1 MKFKSGQYII
11 DRQRWQRTCGGKRFK
26 SGCAL
31 IVLLKDDYD
40 PQVDD
45 HIPYINW
52 WTVDYKPHTKKV
64 FKLKTLD
71 RTYKDLYGGFLS
83 AGGNWYLAPKP
94 IIEACE
100 KSLNE
105 LK

>member
-1 MKFKSGQYII
+1 MKFKSQ
-11 DRQRWQRTCGGKRFK
+11 
-26 SGCAL
+26 CAL
-31 IVLLKDDYD
+31 IILLKGDYD
-40 PQVDD
+40 PKVDNK
-45 HIPYINW
+45 IPYVNW
-52 WTVDYKPHTKKV
+52 WTVDYKSHTKKV

-71 RTYKDLYGGFLS
+71 QAYKDWYGGFLS
-83 AGGNWYLAPKP
+83 AGGSWYPAPKS

>member
-11 DRQRWQRTCGGKRFK
+11 DRQRWQKTYGGKKFK
-26 SGCAL
+26 STCAL
-31 IVLLKDDYD
+31 IILLKGDYD
-40 PQVDD
+40 PQVDC
-45 HIPYINW
+45 HIPYVNW

-64 FKLKTLD
+64 FKLKTLY
-71 RTYKDLYGGFLS
+71 RAYKDLCGGFLS
-83 AGGNWYLAPKP
+83 AGGSWYPAPKL
-94 IIEACE
+94 IIETCE